1 MADAVDAKGIDQQ
14 PEYEYNI
21 AAYTYFVVFIIVGS
35 FFVLNLFIG
44 VIIDSFNQVKK
55 RVCTHDNRCFRWITN
70 LLISHVLTCFVGG
83 LIKNAL

>member
-55 RVCTHDNRCFRWITN
+55 RVCTHDNRCFRWITS
-70 LLISHVLTCFVGG
+70 LVISHVLTCFVGG